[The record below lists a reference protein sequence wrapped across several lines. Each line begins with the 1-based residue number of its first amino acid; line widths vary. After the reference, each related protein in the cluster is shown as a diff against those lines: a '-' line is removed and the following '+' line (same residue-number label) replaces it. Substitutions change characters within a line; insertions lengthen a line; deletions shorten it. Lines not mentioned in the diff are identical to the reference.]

1 LGHGSA
7 VIEGDPHND
16 AQRYPPIGNYALISD
31 CHSAALVSRDGSI
44 DWCCF
49 HRFDA
54 RPVFCRLLDWDRGGH
69 CRIAPAKP
77 YRSSRRYLPGTNVL
91 ETRFEAEGGVMTV
104 TDLFPIRQ
112 SSQADD
118 PAAVHPY
125 HQLIRLVRC
134 EAGEIEVRFE
144 FAPRYDYGYTTPQLT
159 IRGADLATV
168 FGGADALLL
177 QTDLSM
183 DQSDPGS
190 CGGSR
195 RLHAGQEASVIVTYA
210 IPHELRLNRIDPEE
224 CRRRIDITCRFW
236 REWSDRCTYQGPYR
250 EQVVRS
256 ALVLKGLTNAPNGA
270 LVAAPT
276 TSLPEDIG
284 GVRNWDYR
292 YTWLRDSSFMLYALF
307 SLGYTDEAHAFMQWL
322 QRTTAGRARDLQ
334 VLYGVGGERFL
345 PELELDQ
352 LEGYRGSR
360 PVRVGNHATTQFQL
374 DIYGEVM
381 DTAWLYHRYGGKI
394 APEFWDFL
402 VQIVEHVHGQWEEPD
417 EGIWEVRGGRRQFV
431 YSKVMAWVAVDR
443 ALKLANAR
451 NLPADT
457 ERWTALRDAIRQRI
471 ESEGVDQATS
481 AFVQSF
487 GSTAMDASNLLLPLI
502 HFLPPQDPRIAAT
515 IREVERRLSRN
526 GLVYRYLET
535 DDGLP
540 GGEATFAICSFWLVD
555 NLVLAGQVERGRT
568 LFERLLGYLNDVG
581 LLAEQIDPA
590 SGEHVGNFPQAFS
603 HLGLISSALQLGN
616 ADHRSAAK

>member
-1 LGHGSA
+1 MSGGQLGA
-7 VIEGDPHND
+7 E
-16 AQRYPPIGNYALISD
+16 AQRYPPIGDYALISD

-69 CRIAPAKP
+69 CRIAPGKP
-77 YRSSRRYLPGTNVL
+77 YRSSRHYLPGTNVL
-91 ETRFEAEGGVMTV
+91 ETRFDIDGGVMTV

-112 SSQADD
+112 SSPTDD

-134 EAGEIEVRFE
+134 EAGEVEVRLE
-144 FAPRYDYGYTTPQLT
+144 FAPRYDYGYTIPHLT
-159 IRGADLATV
+159 FRGPDLATV
-168 FGGADALLL
+168 FGGADALVL
-177 QTDLSM
+177 QTDLSLE
-183 DQSDPGS
+183 QSEPSS
-190 CGGSR
+190 CSGGR
-195 RLHAGQEASVIVTYA
+195 RLRAGEEASVIVTYA
-210 IPHELRLNRIDPEE
+210 IPHELRLSRIDPEE
-224 CRRRIDITCRFW
+224 CRRRIEITCRFW
-236 REWSDRCTYQGPYR
+236 REWSDRCAYQGPYR

-276 TSLPEDIG
+276 TSLPEDFG

-307 SLGYTDEAHAFMQWL
+307 SLGYTEEAHAFMQWL

-345 PELELDQ
+345 PELELNL

-360 PVRVGNHATTQFQL
+360 PVRVGNAATTQFQL

-381 DTAWLYHRYGGKI
+381 DTAWLYHRNGGDI
-394 APEFWDFL
+394 SSEFWDFL
-402 VQIVEHVHGQWEEPD
+402 VRIVEFVNDHWADPD

-451 NLPADT
+451 NLPANANV
-457 ERWTALRDAIRQRI
+457 WTALRQEIRQRV
-471 ESEGVDQATS
+471 ESEGVDPVTG

-487 GSTAMDASNLLLPLI
+487 GSTVMDASSLLLPLI
-502 HFLPPQDPRIAAT
+502 HFLPSQDPRITAT
-515 IREVERRLSRN
+515 FLEVERQLSQN
-526 GLVYRYLET
+526 GLVHRYRET

-540 GGEATFAICSFWLVD
+540 GGEAAFAICSFWLVD
-555 NLVLAGQVERGRT
+555 NLVLAGQVERGRA

-603 HLGLISSALQLGN
+603 HIGLINSALQLERV
-616 ADHRSAAK
+616 DSAL